1 MEGTFV
7 NPFLSAVGLFSSGRS
22 SWGDEVLFL
31 YSFYTEPQKF
41 FELNKSLLPKNISS
55 LPYSMIN
62 LYTFVQDWRPLSYNY
77 LISQICISDTSLH
90 RLYL

>member
-1 MEGTFV
+1 MKNKT
-7 NPFLSAVGLFSSGRS
+7 AQIAT
-22 SWGDEVLFL
+22 
-31 YSFYTEPQKF
+31 SFKK
-41 FELNKSLLPKNISS
+41 ELTTVVHFHKIAETISS
-55 LPYSMIN
+55 FPYSMIN